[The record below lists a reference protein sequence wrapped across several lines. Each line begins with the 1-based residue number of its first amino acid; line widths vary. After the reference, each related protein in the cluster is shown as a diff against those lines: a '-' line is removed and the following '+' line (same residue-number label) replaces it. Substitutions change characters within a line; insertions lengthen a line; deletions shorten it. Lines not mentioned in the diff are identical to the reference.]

1 LGNNNYFK
9 QQQKIMKFFT
19 LIIAVIAFTGTCA
32 AQDFSK
38 AMATAK
44 SSYSAGNLEATH
56 FALQQAMQE
65 VDLTVGKEVLQLLPP
80 QMDAMPVNAKDDNVA
95 SNVGFI
101 GATIHRVYNTGART
115 ADISIISNS
124 PLVAMTNSI
133 LNTPLLGSM
142 MSDGSNKTVKVA
154 GYKGRLQKQSGSTS
168 GKNSY
173 ELQIPLGSALL
184 TFRVEDCTDSQILAL
199 AETIPLQKI
208 AKLIE

>member
-1 LGNNNYFK
+1 
-9 QQQKIMKFFT
+9 MKFFT
-19 LIIAVIAFTGTCA
+19 ILIAAIAFTGTCV
-32 AQDFSK
+32 AQDFTK

-44 SSYSAGNLEATH
+44 TSYSAGNLEATH

-65 VDLTVGKEVLQLLPP
+65 VDLTVGKEVLQLLPA
-80 QMDAMPVNAKDDNVA
+80 QMDAMAVSGKDDNVA
-95 SNVGFI
+95 SNVGFV
-101 GATIHRVYNTGART
+101 GATIHRVYNTGARK
-115 ADISIISNS
+115 ADLSIISNS

-133 LNTPLLGSM
+133 LNTPILGGM
-142 MSDGSNKTVKVA
+142 MRDGNNKTVKVA

-168 GKNSY
+168 GKDSY

-184 TFRVEDCTDSQILAL
+184 TFRVDDCTDSQILAM